1 MKTSTARIALTLLAC
16 SLSLLPALAQ
26 ERALLWSVSGKDL
39 KAPSYVYG
47 TIHMIG
53 KSDFFMT
60 EATKKAFADSRRV
73 TFEIDM
79 DDMSDFSKLMPMLS
93 QSFMKKDTSLQ
104 DLLAPEDYA
113 AVKKHF
119 EGVGLPMFLVN
130 RIKPLFLTALD
141 PSMMGAPAGRETI
154 TSYEME
160 FMEMAQAAKKPV
172 EGLETMAFQMS
183 IFDSIPYRHQ
193 AEMLASTV
201 RSKNQGE
208 EDSFKKLVQLY
219 KDQDIE
225 GMQRQ
230 ASEDPEIAG
239 FEQILLINRNRNWI
253 PVMERMMAEKPTF
266 FAVGAGH
273 LGGENGVL
281 QLLKAAGYSVEP
293 IR

>member
-1 MKTSTARIALTLLAC
+1 MKTSTARIALTLLTY
-16 SLSLLPALAQ
+16 SLSLLPTLAQ

-60 EATKKAFADSRRV
+60 EATKKAFANSRRV

-119 EGVGLPMFLVN
+119 EGLGLPMFLVN

-141 PSMMGAPAGRETI
+141 PSMMGAPSGQDAI

-239 FEQILLINRNRNWI
+239 FEQILLTNRNRNWI

-273 LGGENGVL
+273 LGGANGVL
-281 QLLKAAGYSVEP
+281 QLLKTAGYAVEP

>member
-1 MKTSTARIALTLLAC
+1 MKTNTARIALTLLAY

-160 FMEMAQAAKKPV
+160 FMEMAQAAKKPL

-193 AEMLASTV
+193 AEMLVSTV

-239 FEQILLINRNRNWI
+239 FEQILLTNRNRNWI

-273 LGGENGVL
+273 LGGANGVL
-281 QLLKAAGYSVEP
+281 QLLKTAGYAVEP